1 MSKEYNEVGKI
12 LERYR
17 KETKCGVRAQARL
30 LGFGAPYLCDISH
43 GNRNMTVS
51 VLSSIMK
58 VYKYKCVGEDFLTLA
73 NACYDS
79 ELIRRYKVRNHI
91 TDDTQAIRDL
101 IYVMS
106 GVNV

>member
-1 MSKEYNEVGKI
+1 MKEYNTAGKI

-17 KETKCGVRAQARL
+17 KEDKCGIRAQARK
-30 LGFGAPYLCDISH
+30 LGIGAPYLCDISH
-43 GNRNMTVS
+43 GNRGMTVN
-51 VLSSIMK
+51 VLKKIVT

-73 NACYDS
+73 RACYDE

-101 IYVMS
+101 IYVMT
-106 GVNV
+106 GENL